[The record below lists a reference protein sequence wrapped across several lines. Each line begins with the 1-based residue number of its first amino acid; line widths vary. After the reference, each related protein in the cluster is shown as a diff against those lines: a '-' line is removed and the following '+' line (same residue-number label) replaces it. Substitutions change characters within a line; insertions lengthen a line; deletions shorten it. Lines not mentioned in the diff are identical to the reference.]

1 MGGLLAFSTMIV
13 TRWGRPWFTLSLG
26 IVVGV
31 MMVCYVSIPA
41 RLIGLKKPK
50 VSKRD
55 KLAASAVSGALGAAV
70 CSPPYALSRVA
81 ILMLGSKYLLIPA
94 IFLLA
99 VGVTLQAGA
108 TGAVKAIKMSMGLA
122 GGRQPV
128 LDESARGNRE
138 RTHSA

>member
-1 MGGLLAFSTMIV
+1 
-13 TRWGRPWFTLSLG
+13 
-26 IVVGV
+26 
-31 MMVCYVSIPA
+31 MVCYVSVPA
-41 RLIGLKKPK
+41 RLIGVKKPK
-50 VSKRD
+50 LSKRD
-55 KLAASAVSGALGAAV
+55 KLAASAVSGTLGTAV

-128 LDESARGNRE
+128 VDASARDNRE
-138 RTHSA
+138 PTHSA